1 MFGSMKPARLLK
13 AKTVRSITS
22 GTECNASTNVLA
34 IRFSG
39 SNSGWWCSSADVVH
53 ARDGIVSF
61 CSKLAHS
68 MALEYNKPGLEH
80 SRLARAL
87 EHSTLALEHSTLA
100 LEHSTLALEHS
111 K

>member
-61 CSKLAHS
+61 CSKLVRS
-68 MALEYNKPGLEH
+68 MALAYNRLAVGSKSGLEH
-80 SRLARAL
+80 SRLA
-87 EHSTLALEHSTLA
+87 EYSTLALEHSTLA
-100 LEHSTLALEHS
+100 VVHS

>member
-34 IRFSG
+34 VRFSG
-39 SNSGWWCSSADVVH
+39 SNLGWWCSSADVVH

-68 MALEYNKPGLEH
+68 MALEYNRLAVGSKSGLEH

-87 EHSTLALEHSTLA
+87 EHNTLVLVHSTLA
-100 LEHSTLALEHS
+100 VVHS